1 MANIIAVVGA
11 GYGDE
16 GKGLMTDYF
25 SDQDTM
31 VIRSNGG
38 AQAGHTVVT
47 PNGNR
52 HVFSHFGSGTF
63 RGAKTFLSYFFVV
76 NPLLLRKER
85 DKFIDDFA
93 IIPEI
98 YIDPN
103 CIITTPYDMILNQE
117 RERLRGQDIHGSVGV
132 GFGETIE
139 RRLVHSSL
147 TIKQLAEWSLLSPN
161 EFKYQMFK
169 FLRKVVDEYVMTK
182 IDINKV
188 DPNFIKLL
196 FSDKPMQDFMESCQ
210 YLLDSVDIMNVTEID
225 NQNIIFE
232 GAQGL
237 MLDMDY
243 GYFPYVTRS
252 NCGMRNISKLLPQL
266 NHYSNDHTIEVNYVT
281 RAYTTRHGAGP
292 LENEVYDLPFD
303 VVDHTNITNKYQGSL
318 RFAPLNLDTFD
329 SITDK
334 DFMNYAPRHSIKTTT
349 VTCCDQLY
357 GDITVI
363 KDGNELTLDSTSCV
377 DLLDRKFDY
386 ITDGPTRS
394 TVQ

>member
-1 MANIIAVVGA
+1 MANIVAVIGS
-11 GYGDE
+11 GFGDE
-16 GKGLMTDYF
+16 AKGLMSDYF
-25 SDQDTM
+25 STEDTM

-38 AQAGHTVVT
+38 CQAGHTVIT

-63 RGAKTFLSYFFVV
+63 KGAQTYLSSYFVV
-76 NPLLLRKER
+76 NPLLFRKER
-85 DKFIDDFA
+85 DKFIEDFN
-93 IIPEI
+93 IIPEV
-98 YIDPN
+98 YVDPY
-103 CIITTPYDMILNQE
+103 CIVTTPYDMIMNQD
-117 RERLRGQDIHGSVGV
+117 REHMRGKDIHGSVGV

-139 RRLVHSSL
+139 RSWVHSTL
-147 TIKQLAEWSLLSPN
+147 TIKQLYDWSHLSPN

-182 IDINKV
+182 INLEEV
-188 DPNFIKLL
+188 NSEFIDLL
-196 FSDKPMQDFMESCQ
+196 FSDKPMQDFMEACE
-210 YLLDSVDIMNVTEID
+210 YFLDSVDTEDISSIK

-237 MLDMDY
+237 QLDMDY

-252 NCGMRNISKLLPQL
+252 NCGMKNMRNLLEQIPGK
-266 NHYSNDHTIEVNYVT
+266 HTIEVNYVT

-292 LENEVYDLPFD
+292 LENEVYELPFKVID
-303 VVDHTNITNKYQGSL
+303 RTNVTNKYQGSL

-329 SITDK
+329 SITNK
-334 DFMNYAPRHSIKTTT
+334 DFMNYAPRYATKTTT
-349 VTCCDQLY
+349 VTCLDQLN

-363 KDGNELTLDSTSCV
+363 KDGNKLELGSTSYV

>member
-1 MANIIAVVGA
+1 MANIVAVIGS

-25 SDQDTM
+25 ATEDTM

-47 PNGNR
+47 PDRNR

-63 RGAKTFLSYFFVV
+63 VGAQTFLSQYFVV
-76 NPLLLRKER
+76 NPLLFRKEHSG
-85 DKFIDDFA
+85 FVLDFDRV
-93 IIPEI
+93 PEI
-98 YIDPN
+98 YIDPY
-103 CIITTPYDMILNQE
+103 CIISTPYDMILNQE
-117 RERLRGQDIHGSVGV
+117 RERMRGQKIHGSVGV

-139 RRLVHSSL
+139 RSWVHSSL
-147 TIKQLAEWSLLSPN
+147 RMEQLKEWSLLSKN
-161 EFKYQMFK
+161 EFKYQMFR

-182 IDINKV
+182 INLEQV
-188 DPNFIKLL
+188 DSNFIDLL
-196 FSDKPMQDFMESCQ
+196 FSDGPMQDFMEACE
-210 YLLDSVDIMNVTEID
+210 YMMDCVDIIQVSDIKNE
-225 NQNIIFE
+225 NIIFE

-252 NCGMRNISKLLPQL
+252 NCGMKNIGNLIPQIKGE
-266 NHYSNDHTIEVNYVT
+266 HTIEVNYVT

-292 LENEVYDLPFD
+292 LENEVYELPFK
-303 VVDHTNITNKYQGSL
+303 VVDKTNITNKYQGSL
-318 RFAPLNLDTFD
+318 RFAPLNLDTFA
-329 SITDK
+329 SITNK
-334 DFMNYAPRHSIKTTT
+334 DFMNYAPRTARKTTT
-349 VTCCDQLY
+349 VTCLDQLN
-357 GDITVI
+357 GEITVI
-363 KDGNELTLDSTSCV
+363 RNGNELEMGSTQYC

-386 ITDGPTRS
+386 ISDGPTRH